1 MWAFCSFGR
10 TYNIRTAFQ
19 NSPLWP
25 LCRAGVLRAADSWLP
40 SAAPPLGEL
49 CAPGGR
55 AKSVLCS
62 LLTQAFLTRRGMGAV
77 GPAWR
82 CPLDGQTAPLPQP
95 LRALFLGTCVCLH
108 LSHPSFSG
116 KEGRDHRS
124 PTQAQHTA
132 IWTVRGRRHCP
143 RPGDHTS
150 SWALKKDIKP
160 GLILSSVA

>member
-62 LLTQAFLTRRGMGAV
+62 LSTQAFLTRQGMGAV

-82 CPLDGQTAPLPQP
+82 SPLDGQTAPVPQP
-95 LRALFLGTCVCLH
+95 LRALFWVPVCACTCPTLH
-108 LSHPSFSG
+108 SQGGRGGITGHPLRHSTLQSG
-116 KEGRDHRS
+116 WCVAGV
-124 PTQAQHTA
+124 
-132 IWTVRGRRHCP
+132 IV
-143 RPGDHTS
+143 
-150 SWALKKDIKP
+150 P
-160 GLILSSVA
+160 GLVTIHPVGLWKRTLSLASS